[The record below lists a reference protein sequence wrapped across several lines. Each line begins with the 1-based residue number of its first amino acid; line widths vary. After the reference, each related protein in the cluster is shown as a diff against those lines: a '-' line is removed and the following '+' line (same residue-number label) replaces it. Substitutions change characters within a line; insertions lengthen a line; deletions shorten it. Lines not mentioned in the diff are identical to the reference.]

1 MQACPYFALRGIKEE
16 AQIIFC
22 PYNYLIDPLIRDQV
36 WGGGGGGGGSSGSG
50 SYSLATAT
58 VSVTVV
64 SVLSSQM
71 LIDLQGQV
79 VVLDEAHNMEDAAR
93 DAASQTVTS
102 AQMEEV
108 SSELRDIRECV

>member
-36 WGGGGGGGGSSGSG
+36 LGG
-50 SYSLATAT
+50 YSLPCNCH
-58 VSVTVV
+58 SVTVV

-79 VVLDEAHNMEDAAR
+79 VVLDEAHNMEDVAR

-102 AQMEEV
+102 AQLEEV
-108 SSELRDIRECV
+108 SSELRDIRECVCVSMSVCECV